1 MELIQDLIM
10 ELHQDPIMGIKQDLI
25 MELHQDPIMGNK
37 QDLIMITPAGLPLIM
52 DLHQ

>member
-25 MELHQDPIMGNK
+25 MIN
-37 QDLIMITPAGLPLIM
+37 PAGLPLIM